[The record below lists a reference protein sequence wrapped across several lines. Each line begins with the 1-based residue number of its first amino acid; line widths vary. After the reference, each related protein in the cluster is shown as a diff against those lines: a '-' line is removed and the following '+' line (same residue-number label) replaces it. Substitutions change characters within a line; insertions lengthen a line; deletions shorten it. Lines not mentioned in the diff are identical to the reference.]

1 MKGNKWLKEILLIL
15 VMVMPF
21 LVYLLLRSQ
30 LPEKLPS
37 HYSISKE
44 GKWVVD
50 SYMPP
55 LGLVLGIFGG
65 TLIAYLAMSI
75 TLLPLGSSEAKKKEL
90 AGMAPFM
97 YGFKMVLVVFLSGIP
112 VYEML
117 VAAGKLPAGKGMIW
131 GYISG
136 IAVLVLVNVF
146 LYRLFASLY
155 KNSEEKPLSRK
166 PYVVI
171 WAGTHLILSIGPLCL
186 LLTGG
191 EVRMERLIPQ
201 LVLVFLAVCGNLMY
215 NVRPNYFFG
224 IRTPWTLKNETVWR
238 KTHRVGGVVLFITG
252 TLGFIISWLVNQEQL
267 HYLMLLVL
275 LASTLITCGY
285 SYYIYKKII
294 QQTPDL

>member
-1 MKGNKWLKEILLIL
+1 MKGSKWLKEILPIL
-15 VMVMPF
+15 VMLTPF
-21 LVYLLLRSQ
+21 FVYALLRAQ

-37 HYSISKE
+37 HYSIGKE

-50 SYMPP
+50 SYMLP
-55 LGLVLGIFGG
+55 LVLVLGIFGG
-65 TLIAYLAMSI
+65 TLITYLAMSI
-75 TLLPLGSSEAKKKEL
+75 TLLPLRVNEAKKKEL

-117 VAAGKLPAGKGMIW
+117 VAAGKIPAGKGVLW

-136 IAVLVLVNVF
+136 IVVLVLLNVF
-146 LYRLFASLY
+146 LYRLLSSLY
-155 KNSEEKPLSRK
+155 RNSKEKPLSRK
-166 PYVVI
+166 PYVII

-191 EVRMERLIPQ
+191 AAKMDRLIPQ

-224 IRTPWTLKNETVWR
+224 IRTPWTLRNETVWR
-238 KTHRVGGVVLFITG
+238 KTHRVGGVVLFIAG
-252 TLGFIISWLVNQEQL
+252 TLGFMLSWLVNQEQL
-267 HYLMLLVL
+267 HYLMLLVVL
-275 LASTLITCGY
+275 VSTVITCGY
-285 SYYIYKKII
+285 SYYIYRKII